1 MGCTAPIVITICIT
15 LTGAIVANLTA
26 IPVAMDCVMMKMLQ
40 FHLKR
45 KDGQTVQS
53 LGTTSLDFI
62 AVLVETYLEILTNFA
77 AVRWLL
83 RVKNFKC
90 IMLY

>member
-1 MGCTAPIVITICIT
+1 MDCTAPIVITICKT
-15 LTGAIVANLTA
+15 LMEAIVASLTT
-26 IPVAMDCVMMKMLQ
+26 ILVAMDCVMMKMSQ

-45 KDGQTVQS
+45 KDGQTVRG

-62 AVLVETYLEILTNFA
+62 VVPVETYLEILTNFA

-83 RVKNFKC
+83 RVKHFKC